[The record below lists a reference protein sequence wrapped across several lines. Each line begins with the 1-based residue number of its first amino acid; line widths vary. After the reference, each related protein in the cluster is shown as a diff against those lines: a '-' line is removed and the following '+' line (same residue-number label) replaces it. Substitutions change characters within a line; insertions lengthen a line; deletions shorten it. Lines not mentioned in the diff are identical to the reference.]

1 MPDNPSDGTGVLV
14 LANSRSGASLG
25 RPDRVPDV
33 RRRLPAATV
42 RELTKGESIDEV
54 VAAAVASPQPPTVL
68 GVLGGDGTVSRAA
81 HLARQHDL
89 TLLVLPGGTFN
100 HFARSLGI
108 EDVDAGLDAYLSG
121 SVASVAVAEASV
133 DDRAP
138 ITVLNAVS
146 IGAYPELVAER
157 ERRSSLGKWWGG
169 AVAAWRALQ
178 GAHRVEVARNG
189 RRAQVWSVFVG
200 VGRNDPDRVAMMQRA
215 TLTEAVVD
223 VRVHHA
229 RGTRVRAIASLAF
242 GKRSIAV
249 LRAVRLMP
257 PASDIERIV
266 DGDFGIEVR
275 PGGAPDLFVHDG
287 ELEEVSKDGFRLRVR
302 ASPDGLRAYLPPRD
316 PGARG

>member
-1 MPDNPSDGTGVLV
+1 MSDNPNPGSGVLV
-14 LANSRSGASLG
+14 LANSRSGASLK

-42 RELTKGESIDEV
+42 RELAEGESIDDA
-54 VAAAVASPQPPTVL
+54 VAAAMDAADPPTVL

-81 HLARQHDL
+81 HLARRHDL

-100 HFARSLGI
+100 HFARSLGVA
-108 EDVDAGLDAYLSG
+108 DVDAGLDAFTAG
-121 SVASVAVAEASV
+121 AVTSVAVAEVTV

-146 IGAYPELVAER
+146 IGAYPELLAER

-169 AVAAWRALQ
+169 AVAAWRALH
-178 GAHRVEVARNG
+178 GAHRVGIVRGG
-189 RRAQVWSVFVG
+189 RRARVWSVFVG
-200 VGRNDPDRVAMMQRA
+200 VGRNDPERVAMMQRA
-215 TLTEAVVD
+215 TLTDAVLD

-229 RGTRVRAIASLAF
+229 RGTRIRAVTSLAF
-242 GKRSIAV
+242 GARSIAV
-249 LRAVRLMP
+249 LRALRLMP

-266 DGDFGIEVR
+266 DAELDIEVR

-287 ELEEVSKDGFRLRVR
+287 ELEKVGSDGFRLRVR
-302 ASPDGLRAYLPPRD
+302 AIPAGLRVYLPPSSD
-316 PGARG
+316 EQTG